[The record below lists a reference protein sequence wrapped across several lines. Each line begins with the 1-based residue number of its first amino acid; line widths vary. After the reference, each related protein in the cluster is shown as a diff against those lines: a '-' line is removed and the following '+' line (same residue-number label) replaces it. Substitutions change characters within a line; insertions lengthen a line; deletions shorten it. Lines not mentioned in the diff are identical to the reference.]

1 MGLRV
6 TAGMLHISV
15 SLVTGGEYVTFHGK
29 ECYITYSTVLHC
41 KVRECAST
49 WAKTSAF
56 IFSLN
61 DNRPNRVCI
70 LSADVT

>member
-6 TAGMLHISV
+6 TVGMLHISL
-15 SLVTGGEYVTFHGK
+15 SLFTGGEYVTFHEK
-29 ECYITYSTVLHC
+29 EFYVTYTTVLHC
-41 KVRECAST
+41 KVREYAST

-61 DNRPNRVCI
+61 DNHPNRVCI
-70 LSADVT
+70 LSADMT